1 MIRIASLL
9 DSYEN
14 VRLDVDVTSKK
25 RVFEVASEI
34 IENGTGID
42 KKTIFDA
49 LIARERLG
57 STGLS
62 GLFAIPHARIAEL
75 TAPYLALIRTKDPVE
90 FDGAENNL
98 ARFFFVMALPAD
110 ATEDYLSILSQIASL
125 IGEQTN
131 RDALLGASGAL
142 GVCQLISNWEPV

>member
-1 MIRIASLL
+1 MIRIANLL
-9 DSYEN
+9 DTYEN

-34 IENGTGID
+34 IESGTGTD
-42 KKTIFDA
+42 KKTIFNA

-62 GLFAIPHARIAEL
+62 GLFAIPHARIPGL
-75 TAPYLALIRTKDPVE
+75 HAPYLALIRTKEPIE

-125 IGEQTN
+125 IAEKSN
-131 RDALLGASGAL
+131 RDALLGANGVL
-142 GVCQLISNWEPV
+142 GVCQFISSWEPT